1 MIIISLITG
10 ILLPVYLYTL
20 LGSGA
25 ITLTLINCLTVAA
38 ICGLSVSVLIATIA
52 LNTPKAVK

>member
-20 LGSGA
+20 LGTGA
-25 ITLTLINCLTVAA
+25 ITLTLLNCIGILLIT
-38 ICGLSVSVLIATIA
+38 GLSVSVVIATIA
-52 LNTPKAVK
+52 LNTPKRVK

>member
-20 LGSGA
+20 LGIGA
-25 ITLTLINCLTVAA
+25 ITLTLLNCIGILLIT
-38 ICGLSVSVLIATIA
+38 GLSVSVVVAIAA
-52 LNTPKAVK
+52 LSKAVK

>member
-20 LGSGA
+20 LGIGA
-25 ITLTLINCLTVAA
+25 ITLTLLNCIGILLIT
-38 ICGLSVSVLIATIA
+38 GLSVSVLVMIAA
-52 LNTPKAVK
+52 LSKAVK